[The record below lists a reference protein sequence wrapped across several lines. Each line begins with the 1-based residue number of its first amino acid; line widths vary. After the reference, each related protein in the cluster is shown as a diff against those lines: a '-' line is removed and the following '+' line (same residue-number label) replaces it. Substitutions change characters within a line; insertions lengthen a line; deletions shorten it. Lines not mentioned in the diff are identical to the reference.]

1 MDKSNQ
7 EQRDGSAVQ
16 RMLRTFLS
24 RLRRLVGVLIQFAQ
38 RDQLSELEEQ
48 TRRLGSASVE
58 ASVYT
63 HGELKAI
70 EERLARIEREL
81 AALRRASDVP
91 AAGSPEPAER
101 PDDVVA

>member
-1 MDKSNQ
+1 VK
-7 EQRDGSAVQ
+7 RA
-16 RMLRTFLS
+16 LS
-24 RLRRLVGVLIQFAQ
+24 SIKRLVARLFHGIRRLAGAFVQFAQ
-38 RDQLSELEEQ
+38 RDQLDELKEQ

-70 EERLARIEREL
+70 EERLAGVEREL
-81 AALRRASDVP
+81 AALRRAVEVRE
-91 AAGSPEPAER
+91 AASPESAER

>member
-1 MDKSNQ
+1 MDKSN
-7 EQRDGSAVQ
+7 ETLNGSALR
-16 RMLRTFLS
+16 RMLSTFLS
-24 RLRRLVGVLIQFAQ
+24 RLRRLVGTLIQFAQ
-38 RDQLSELEEQ
+38 RDQLHELEEQ

>member
-1 MDKSNQ
+1 MDKYNE
-7 EQRDGSAVQ
+7 EQRDGSALR
-16 RMLRTFLS
+16 RMLSTFLS
-24 RLRRLVGVLIQFAQ
+24 RLRRLVGTLVQFAQ
-38 RDQLSELEEQ
+38 RDQLHELEEQ

-81 AALRRASDVP
+81 AALRRASDVRE
-91 AAGSPEPAER
+91 AASAEPAER

>member
-1 MDKSNQ
+1 VKRALSSVK
-7 EQRDGSAVQ
+7 RLLARLFHGIRRVAG
-16 RMLRTFLS
+16 TF
-24 RLRRLVGVLIQFAQ
+24 VQFAQ
-38 RDQLSELEEQ
+38 RDQLYELKEQ

-70 EERLARIEREL
+70 EERLAAIEREL
-81 AALRRASDVP
+81 AALRRAIDVGE
-91 AAGSPEPAER
+91 AAAPEPAER

>member
-1 MDKSNQ
+1 MDPANEKEHRN
-7 EQRDGSAVQ
+7 SALG
-16 RMLRTFLS
+16 RMLSTILS
-24 RLRRLVGVLIQFAQ
+24 RLRRLVGTLIQFAQ
-38 RDQLSELEEQ
+38 RDQLYELKEQ

-81 AALRRASDVP
+81 ALLRRMTEEREAAS
-91 AAGSPEPAER
+91 AEAAER

>member
-1 MDKSNQ
+1 MDKAN
-7 EQRDGSAVQ
+7 EEDHNRSAIG
-16 RMLRTFLS
+16 RMLSAFLL
-24 RLRRLVGVLIQFAQ
+24 RLRRLVGTLIQFTQ
-38 RDQLSELEEQ
+38 RDQLDELKEQ

-63 HGELKAI
+63 HGELKVI

-81 AALRRASDVP
+81 AALRQGRDVRE
-91 AAGSPEPAER
+91 AASPEPAER

>member
-1 MDKSNQ
+1 VTRVLSSTK
-7 EQRDGSAVQ
+7 R
-16 RMLRTFLS
+16 LLS
-24 RLRRLVGVLIQFAQ
+24 RLFHGLRRLGGTLVQFAQ
-38 RDQLSELEEQ
+38 RDQFQELREQ

-70 EERLARIEREL
+70 EARLARVEREL
-81 AALRRASDVP
+81 AAISRALELRQAAS
-91 AAGSPEPAER
+91 SESAER